1 MKFGAST
8 LAFLLPAVAF
18 AQTEKSNPLPQK
30 PAFRDAATHQQ
41 LEKRLKY
48 MQGREPMSKLAP
60 AEGKDP
66 AKANPTANFL
76 KESDIICFNG
86 VATFVPKRAI
96 LATPANLKD
105 RLGMKPGSRVVTWT
119 EFLNLNRGWVNT
131 VEVDRTQAEGN
142 KMLTEEVT
150 DRIAKSTNLVVATY
164 KGGPI
169 SVLPLKEEAAET
181 KSKPIKP

>member
-1 MKFGAST
+1 MKLGST
-8 LAFLLPAVAF
+8 TLVFLLPAVAF
-18 AQTEKSNPLPQK
+18 AQAEKSSELPQK
-30 PAFRDAATHQQ
+30 PAFRDAATHEQ
-41 LEKRLKY
+41 LEKRFKY
-48 MQGREPMSKLAP
+48 MQSREPMAKLAT

-66 AKANPTANFL
+66 AKANPPADFL

-96 LATPANLKD
+96 LAAPANLKD
-105 RLGMKPGSRVVTWT
+105 RLGMKPGSRIVSWT
-119 EFLNLNRGWVNT
+119 EFLTLNRGWVNT

-142 KMLTEEVT
+142 KILTEEVT
-150 DRIAKSTNLVVATY
+150 DRIAKSTSLVVATY

-181 KSKPIKP
+181 KSKPKKP